1 MKPVNHRVLRK
12 YIKDDTLNY
21 FTNLYLKSLNI
32 HLLYYRKTKK
42 YFFTLE
48 NNQIGGD
55 KKYVTINK
63 NRYEFELDIYD
74 DNIDKDNKRKQITI
88 VNLENEGIDC
98 GIIIVDKQTNEGNI
112 QNVSNYKSC
121 FKCIEQNNNYKVG
134 DIIMQI
140 LIALGK
146 QMKLKKLSLEDTSM
160 LTCNKIRIPLISLRT
175 ITYGEPYYCKFGFR
189 PVNKGEI
196 KVYNYNKKLFNT
208 NPTIKKDDLI
218 KIILNLEVDKK
229 TIKYFYSNIIKIS
242 NDDIVIKD
250 FFNILIDKT
259 IKNSNNE
266 YCKFLNQVHHII
278 YNKIGYKLYDEKVFE
293 FKI

>member
-1 MKPVNHRVLRK
+1 
-12 YIKDDTLNY
+12 
-21 FTNLYLKSLNI
+21 LKSLNI

-48 NNQIGGD
+48 NNQIGGN

-74 DNIDKDNKRKQITI
+74 DDIDKDNKRKQISI
-88 VNLENEGIDC
+88 INLEDENIGC

-112 QNVSNYKSC
+112 QNISNYKSC
-121 FKCIEQNNNYKVG
+121 LKCIEQHNNYKVG
-134 DIIMQI
+134 DIIVQI
-140 LIALGK
+140 LIALSK
-146 QMKLKKLSLEDTSM
+146 KMKLKKISLQDNTF
-160 LTCNKIRIPLISLRT
+160 LTCNKINIPLISLRT

-189 PVNKGEI
+189 PVNKGEL

-218 KIILNLEVDKK
+218 KIILNLEIEKK

-259 IKNSNNE
+259 IKNSSNE
-266 YCKFLNQVHHII
+266 YCKFLNQLHHII

-293 FKI
+293 LIL